1 MTLRQS
7 LTAAALE
14 PVLAVRRARLAGAES
29 ALTTALDKLAAA
41 DAEIAALDA
50 DLLHIARQTEA
61 WEAGWQRWTQEGG
74 APMHGKAY
82 VDQHLYL
89 AAWRDDL
96 NEQRDEQCKRRA
108 VIARDADAARTR
120 LLRLQA
126 RLDGV
131 QQAQHRALM
140 QQLGPALARRD
151 ADAAELLAARRGRGE
166 SAWRSP

>member
-1 MTLRQS
+1 MTLRQT

-14 PVLAVRRARLAGAES
+14 PVLAVRRARLVGAEA
-29 ALTTALDKLAAA
+29 ALTTALEKLSAA
-41 DAEIAALDA
+41 DAEIDALDT
-50 DLLHIARQTEA
+50 DLLHIARQTQA

-89 AAWRDDL
+89 AAWRDEL
-96 NEQRDEQCKRRA
+96 NEQRGEQLNRRA
-108 VIARDADAARTR
+108 VIARDTEAARSR
-120 LLRLQA
+120 LLRLRA
-126 RLDGV
+126 RLEAV

-166 SAWRSP
+166 SAWRST